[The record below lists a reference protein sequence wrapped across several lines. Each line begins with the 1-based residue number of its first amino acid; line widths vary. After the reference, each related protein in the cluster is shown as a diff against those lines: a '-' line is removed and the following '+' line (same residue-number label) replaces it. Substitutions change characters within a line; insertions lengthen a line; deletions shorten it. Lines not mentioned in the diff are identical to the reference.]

1 MYQNAPNSCIQIKEK
16 KKTPSPNAFIRG
28 PEHLNSLYKKKQERD
43 KLQWNK
49 DEEEIK
55 HQSIIEPL

>member
-1 MYQNAPNSCIQIKEK
+1 MLSFVGQNIWTVYK
-16 KKTPSPNAFIRG
+16 
-28 PEHLNSLYKKKQERD
+28 KKKQERD